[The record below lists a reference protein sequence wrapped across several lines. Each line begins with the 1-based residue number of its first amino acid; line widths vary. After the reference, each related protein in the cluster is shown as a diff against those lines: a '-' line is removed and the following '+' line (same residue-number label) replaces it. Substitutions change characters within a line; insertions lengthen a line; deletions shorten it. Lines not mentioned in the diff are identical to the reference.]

1 MRHRIYYSPGIFGFG
16 RLASYDY
23 FEHVERA
30 LEARFQDAGVEVTST
45 VVGALP
51 TASVRRR
58 AARLAEVIDTSCGE
72 DRGPIHLLGHSTGGL
87 DGRLVASPSA
97 VLPVRPGVLGWLPR
111 LRSVTTMNTPHYGT
125 PLAKFFAT
133 VSGQRIL
140 YALSALT
147 FTGLSI
153 GAPPLALAGA
163 LVGLIRR
170 AESSTRLEQ
179 RALDRAV
186 ASLIRVLGDAGSLE
200 VRDFLDAIKQDQGAV
215 LQLTPESMD
224 LFQAGVEDRAG
235 VVYQSTV
242 SMSPS
247 PSARTWLAQVPHPW
261 TVLSMSIFTTLHGIT
276 GRADRRYP
284 CAGVRAPAEGAEPEL
299 WAGDDTEA
307 RLAAALGEPV
317 TIRANDG
324 VVPLR
329 SQLWGRVVWAG
340 LADHLDVLGHFRGDR
355 IPTPPALRH
364 RDWLTSGSS
373 FDRPH
378 FDALIDAIATG
389 MLAAAGAVDTQE
401 PRLAAR
407 PAS

>member
-1 MRHRIYYSPGIFGFG
+1 MLHHVYYSPGIFGFG

-23 FEHVERA
+23 FGHVERA
-30 LEARFQDAGVEVTST
+30 LEARFREAGQSVTST
-45 VVGALP
+45 VVGVMP

-58 AARLAEVIDTSCGE
+58 AAHLAATVRATCG
-72 DRGPIHLLGHSTGGL
+72 DDGGPIHLLGHSTGGL
-87 DGRLVASPSA
+87 DARLVASPSA
-97 VLPVRPGVLGWLPR
+97 LLPTGPADLGWLPR
-111 LRSVTTMNTPHYGT
+111 LRSVTTMNTPHFGT

-163 LVGLIRR
+163 LLGLLRR
-170 AESSTRLEQ
+170 AESPTRSEE

-186 ASLIRVLGDAGSLE
+186 TAVMRLLGDAGSVE
-200 VRDFLDAIKQDQGAV
+200 VRDFLEAIKQDQGAV

-235 VVYQSTV
+235 VTYQSTV

-247 PSARTWLAQVPHPW
+247 PSARTWLAQLPHPW
-261 TVLSMSIFTTLHGIT
+261 TAASMPIFAALHGIT

-284 CAGVRAPAEGAEPEL
+284 CALVRVPEGGGEAVP
-299 WAGDDTEA
+299 WAGEETEGVLS
-307 RLAAALGEPV
+307 RALGV
-317 TIRANDG
+317 AIGLRDSDG

-340 LADHLDVLGHFRGDR
+340 LADHLDVLGHFRDGR
-355 IPTPPALRH
+355 LGVEAAVRH

-378 FDALIDAIATG
+378 FDALLDAIVGG
-389 MLAAAGAVDTQE
+389 MLGA
-401 PRLAAR
+401 
-407 PAS
+407 